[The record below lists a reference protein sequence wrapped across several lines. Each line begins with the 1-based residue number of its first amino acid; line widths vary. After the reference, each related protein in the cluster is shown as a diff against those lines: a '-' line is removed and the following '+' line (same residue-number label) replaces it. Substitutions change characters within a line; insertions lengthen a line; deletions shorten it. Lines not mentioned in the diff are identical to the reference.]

1 MVIAKSLKQAFTCR
15 DAEAES
21 GQDLTKPIYTHPNIK
36 CSRDNFAE
44 KAAVQ
49 SSQNIGGITEL
60 NDPALVR

>member
-44 KAAVQ
+44 KRQ
-49 SSQNIGGITEL
+49 SNRARTSAEL
-60 NDPALVR
+60 LN